1 MLFSTKNQP
10 SIRVGSQTGFSLI
23 ELLLVVAI
31 IGILLAVVTPLLLD
45 ARISS
50 QRATAISNLRL
61 MYTAEHNYF
70 MGNSRYAN
78 LSELNTFQGGGLGA
92 MISATTLTTNAH
104 TYQMIPPA
112 PSTVSLQ
119 TSFTIESNGFTRDG
133 SPAKYMVGTNG
144 TLQEV
149 LPTSRY
155 LVRFN

>member
-1 MLFSTKNQP
+1 MLFSTKKQ
-10 SIRVGSQTGFSLI
+10 SIQTGFSLV

-31 IGILLAVVTPLLLD
+31 IGILAAVVAPLLLD
-45 ARISS
+45 ARVSS
-50 QRATAISNLRL
+50 QRATAIANLRL

-70 MGNSRYAN
+70 MQNSRYAT

-92 MISATTLTTNAH
+92 MTSATALASNSY
-104 TYQMIPPA
+104 TYQMVPPA
-112 PSTVSLQ
+112 PSTTSLQ
-119 TSFTIESNGFTRDG
+119 TTFTIESNGFTSTG

-149 LPTSRY
+149 LPSSRY

>member
-1 MLFSTKNQP
+1 MLFSTKKR
-10 SIRVGSQTGFSLI
+10 SVQTGFSLI

-31 IGILLAVVTPLLLD
+31 IGILAAVAAPLLLD
-45 ARISS
+45 ARVSS

-70 MGNSRYAN
+70 MQNSRYAT

-92 MISATTLTTNAH
+92 MATTTSLVTNAY
-104 TYQMIPPA
+104 TYQMVPPT
-112 PSTVSLQ
+112 PSTTSLQ
-119 TSFTIESNGFTRDG
+119 STFTIESNGFTSNG
-133 SPAKYMVGTNG
+133 LPTKYMVGTNG

-149 LPTSRY
+149 LPSSRY